1 MKITEYA
8 IRKRVTVYVLVALM
22 VLAGTTTYLTLPR
35 EAAPDIEI
43 PFIIVTTPYVGA
55 SPADVE
61 NLVTRKIEKKLQGL
75 ENVKDMYST
84 SAEGLSTIQIAFIA
98 GIDVDDALQ
107 KVKDKV
113 DLAKQDLPGDAED
126 PITAEVNFSNIPI
139 MIVNMS
145 GDYGLVRLKEVA
157 EDLAD
162 EIETVPGV
170 LEVRLAGGL
179 EREVKVDVDP
189 DRLAVYELSLNDV
202 VETIQRENVTL
213 PGGSLDIGR
222 YRYSVRVPGEVEE
235 VSEIADLVI
244 KAGDGRAVYV
254 RDVADVVY
262 GFADPASYARLNG
275 QPCVSLSVI
284 KRSGE
289 NLIEISDTVKE
300 MLATLQPTFPP
311 GTYASVQGDQS
322 EDIRMMV
329 KDLENNIMSGLIL
342 VIAVL
347 FFFMGFRNAV
357 FAGVAIP
364 LSMLISFVVI
374 DALGMTLNMVVLF
387 SLILALGMLVDNA
400 IVIVENIYRH
410 VQEGKTT
417 DEGAN
422 VGTSEVAIPVI
433 ASTLTTL
440 CAFAP
445 MIFWPGIMGEFMS
458 YLPITLIVTLSS
470 SLVVGLIMNPTFCA
484 SFMKVDTTIEES
496 KLNAVLDRYQVVL
509 DRALDNPGKT
519 VLLAGGS
526 LVGVIVIYGFL
537 GHGVEFFPDVDPRKA
552 YVDVRAPSGTRLEA
566 SDAIVSRIEGVLGD
580 MPDAETYVAT
590 VGSSADSEDFAA
602 VGGSPHKSRVSIDL
616 LDEKLRGRSGF
627 AVIDDLRARLT
638 DITGAEVEIT
648 KERVGPPTGP
658 PINVELVGEDFEVL
672 GEIASRV
679 KRIVA
684 RVPGVVDVK
693 DDYDRGRPE
702 VRVIVDR
709 EAAALAGMNTALIA
723 RTVRTAVY
731 GNDASEYR
739 VGEDDYD
746 IRVRLKEDARQRLS
760 DLENLMIEKD
770 GTLVPLG
777 TVARIE
783 TGGGLGSIKRKDM
796 KRVVSVSGKVV
807 GRTTDEALRE
817 CQRVLADFDLPPG
830 YRIQYTGENEDQQES
845 AEFLSRAFVVAVFLI
860 ALVLITQFNSVALP
874 FVVLTSVIL
883 SLIGVLIGLLV
894 TATPFGIMMTGI
906 GVISLAGVVVNN
918 AIVLIDYILRLRA
931 DGMGDR
937 EAIVQASRTR
947 FRPVIMTAIT
957 TILGLIPLATG
968 ISFDFFSLT
977 LEVGGRSS
985 EWWGP
990 MAKAVVFGL
999 AFATVLTL
1007 VIVPVMVRLI
1017 WAAGDRISGRRQAQ
1031 MDRQTTEAVAAAS

>member
-8 IRKRVTVYVLVALM
+8 ISKRVTVYVLVVLM
-22 VLAGTTTYLTLPR
+22 VLAGTSTYMALPR
-35 EAAPDIEI
+35 EASPDIEI
-43 PFIIVTTPYVGA
+43 PFIIVKTAYIGA
-55 SPADVE
+55 SPEDVE

-84 SAEGLSTIQIAFIA
+84 SAEGISTIQIAFIA
-98 GIDVDDALQ
+98 GIDIDDVLQ

-113 DLAKQDLPGDAED
+113 DLAKQVLPGDAED
-126 PITAEVNFSNIPI
+126 PIVSEVNFSNIPI
-139 MIVNMS
+139 MIVNIS

-157 EDLAD
+157 EDLSD
-162 EIETVPGV
+162 EIEVVPGV

-179 EREVKVDVDP
+179 KREVKVDVDP
-189 DRLAVYELSLNDV
+189 DRLAVYEMSLQDV
-202 VETIQRENVTL
+202 VDAIQRENVTL
-213 PGGSLDIGR
+213 PGGSMDIGS
-222 YRYSVRVPGEVEE
+222 YRYSVRVPGEVQE
-235 VSEIADLVI
+235 VSEIAGLVI
-244 KAGDGRAVYV
+244 KAANGRPVYI
-254 RDVADVVY
+254 RDIAEVTY
-262 GFADPASYARLNG
+262 GFAEPVSYARLNA

-289 NLIEISDTVKE
+289 NLIEISDSVKE
-300 MLATLQPTFPP
+300 LLTELQPMFPP
-311 GTYASVQGDQS
+311 GTMVSVQGDQS

-342 VIAVL
+342 VVAVL

-374 DALGMTLNMVVLF
+374 DAMGMTLNMVVLF

-410 VQEGKTT
+410 VQNGKSRA
-417 DEGAN
+417 DGAY

-433 ASTLTTL
+433 TSTLTTL

-445 MIFWPGIMGEFMS
+445 MIFWPGIMGEFMK
-458 YLPITLIVTLSS
+458 YLPITLIVALSS

-484 SFMKVDTTIEES
+484 SFMRVDPVTGDDS
-496 KLNAVLDRYQVVL
+496 RLNRVLDRYQVVL
-509 DRALDNPGKT
+509 DQALDRPGRT
-519 VLLAGGS
+519 ILLACS
-526 LVGVIVIYGFL
+526 TLVGVIVIYGVL

-552 YVDVRAPSGTRLEA
+552 YVDVRVPSGTRLET
-566 SDAIVSRIEGVLGD
+566 SNRLVDQIEGVLGEMSD
-580 MPDAETYVAT
+580 VDTYVAT
-590 VGSSADSEDFAA
+590 VGSSADAEDFSST
-602 VGGSPHKSRVSIDL
+602 GGSPHKSRVTLDL
-616 LDEKLRGRSGF
+616 LDEKLRDRTGF
-627 AVIDDLRARLT
+627 AVIDELRSKLT

-648 KERVGPPTGP
+648 KERVGPPTRP
-658 PINVELVGEDFEVL
+658 PINVELVGEDFDVL
-672 GEIASRV
+672 GDLASQV

-684 RVPGVVDVK
+684 KVPRIVELK
-693 DDYDRGRPE
+693 DDYDKGRPE

-709 EAAALAGMNTALIA
+709 EAAALADLNTSLIA
-723 RTVRTAVY
+723 TTVRTAIY
-731 GNDASEYR
+731 GNEASEYR
-739 VGEDDYD
+739 VGEDDFD
-746 IRVRLKEDARQRLS
+746 IRVRLKEEARQRIS

-770 GTLVPLG
+770 GILVPLG

-796 KRVVSVSGKVV
+796 KRVVAVSGKVV
-807 GRTTDEALRE
+807 GRTTDDALRE
-817 CQRVLADFDLPPG
+817 VQSILADFEMPIG

-845 AEFLSRAFVVAVFLI
+845 AEFLSRAFVVAVFMI

-883 SLIGVLIGLLV
+883 SLIGVLIGLLL

-906 GVISLAGVVVNN
+906 GVISLTGIVVNN
-918 AIVLIDYILRLRA
+918 AIVLIDYILRLRRE
-931 DGMGDR
+931 GMSDR
-937 EAIVQASRTR
+937 DAIVVAARTR

-968 ISFDFFSLT
+968 VSFDFFTLT

-999 AFATVLTL
+999 GFATVLTL
-1007 VIVPVMVRLI
+1007 VVVPVMVKLI
-1017 WAAGDRISGRRQAQ
+1017 WSITDWQGGN
-1031 MDRQTTEAVAAAS
+1031 QTPKPQLNVATD

>member
-1 MKITEYA
+1 MKITEVA
-8 IRKRVTVYVLVALM
+8 ISKRVTVYVLVILM
-22 VLAGTTTYLTLPR
+22 VLAGTSTYMSLPR
-35 EAAPDIEI
+35 EASPDIEI
-43 PFIIVTTPYVGA
+43 PFIIVTTVYVGA
-55 SPADVE
+55 APADVE
-61 NLVTRKIEKKLQGL
+61 NLVSRKIEKKLQGL

-84 SAEGLSTIQIAFIA
+84 SAEGISTIQIAFIA
-98 GIDVDDALQ
+98 GIDIDEVLQ

-126 PITAEVNFSNIPI
+126 PIVSEVNFSNIPI

-157 EDLAD
+157 EDLSD
-162 EIETVPGV
+162 EIETVKGV

-189 DRLAVYELSLNDV
+189 DRLAVYGLSLQDV
-202 VETIQRENVTL
+202 VDVIRQENVTL
-213 PGGSLDIGR
+213 PGGSMDIGS
-222 YRYSVRVPGEVEE
+222 YKYSVRVPGEMKE
-235 VSEIADLVI
+235 VSEIADLVV
-244 KAGDGRAVYV
+244 KASDGRPVYI

-262 GFADPASYARLNG
+262 GFADPASYARLNS
-275 QPCVSLSVI
+275 QPCVSLSII

-289 NLIEISDTVKE
+289 NLIQISDTVKE
-300 MLATLQPTFPP
+300 LLTTLQPTFPP
-311 GTYASVQGDQS
+311 GTMVSVQGDQS

-364 LSMLISFVVI
+364 LSMLISFIVI

-410 VQEGKTT
+410 VQNGKSRE
-417 DEGAN
+417 EGAL

-445 MIFWPGIMGEFMS
+445 MIFWPGIMGEFMK

-470 SLVVGLIMNPTFCA
+470 SLVVGLVMNPTFCA
-484 SFMKVDTTIEES
+484 SFMRIDEGNNDDS
-496 KLNAVLDRYQVVL
+496 RLNRVLDRYQVVL
-509 DRALDNPGKT
+509 DMALDRPGKT
-519 VLLAGGS
+519 ILLAGGT
-526 LVGVIVIYGFL
+526 LVGVIVVYGIL

-552 YVDVRAPSGTRLEA
+552 YVDVRAPSGTRLET
-566 SDAIVSRIEGVLGD
+566 SDVLVGQIEDVLSR
-580 MPDAETYVAT
+580 MPDVETYVAT
-590 VGSSADSEDFAA
+590 VGSSADAEDFSST
-602 VGGSPHKSRVSIDL
+602 GGSPHKSRVTLDL
-616 LDEKLRGRSGF
+616 VNEADRERSGF
-627 AVIDDLRARLT
+627 AVIDELRAKLT

-648 KERVGPPTGP
+648 NEPVGPPTGP
-658 PINVELVGEDFEVL
+658 PINLELVGENFDVL

-679 KRIVA
+679 KRVVA
-684 RVPGVVDVK
+684 KVPGVVDLK
-693 DDYDRGRPE
+693 DDYDKGRPE

-709 EAAALAGMNTALIA
+709 EAAAIADLNTSLIA
-723 RTVRTAVY
+723 TTVRTAIY
-731 GNDASEYR
+731 GNEASEFR

-746 IRVRLKEDARQRLS
+746 IRVRLREDARQRLS
-760 DLENLMIEKD
+760 DLENLKIEKD
-770 GTLVPLG
+770 GNLVPLG
-777 TVARIE
+777 AVARIE

-796 KRVVSVSGKVV
+796 KRVVSVSGSVV
-807 GRTTDEALRE
+807 GRTTDEALKD
-817 CQRVLADFDLPPG
+817 CQLLLADFELPPG

-845 AEFLSRAFVVAVFLI
+845 ADFLSRAFIVAIFLI

-874 FVVLTSVIL
+874 FVVLTSVVL

-931 DGMGDR
+931 EGMSDR
-937 EAIVQASRTR
+937 EAIVLAARTR

-968 ISFDFFSLT
+968 VSFDFFSLS
-977 LEVGGRSS
+977 LEIGGRSS

-1007 VIVPVMVRLI
+1007 VIVPVMVKLI
-1017 WAAGDRISGRRQAQ
+1017 WSATDRFGGNRSRKPVLG
-1031 MDRQTTEAVAAAS
+1031 VAAD

>member
-8 IRKRVTVYVLVALM
+8 ISKRVTVYVLVVLM
-22 VLAGTTTYLTLPR
+22 VLAGTSTYMALPR
-35 EAAPDIEI
+35 EASPDIEI
-43 PFIIVTTPYVGA
+43 PFIIVKTAYIGA
-55 SPADVE
+55 SPEDVE

-84 SAEGLSTIQIAFIA
+84 SAEGISTIQIAFIA
-98 GIDVDDALQ
+98 GIDIDDVLQ

-113 DLAKQDLPGDAED
+113 DLAKQVLPGDAED
-126 PITAEVNFSNIPI
+126 PIVSEVNFSNIPI
-139 MIVNMS
+139 MIVNIS

-157 EDLAD
+157 EDLSD
-162 EIETVPGV
+162 EIEVVPGV

-179 EREVKVDVDP
+179 KREVKVDVDP
-189 DRLAVYELSLNDV
+189 DRLAVYEMSLQDV
-202 VETIQRENVTL
+202 VDAIQRENVTL
-213 PGGSLDIGR
+213 PGGSMDIGS
-222 YRYSVRVPGEVEE
+222 YRYSVRVPGEVQE
-235 VSEIADLVI
+235 VSEIAGLVI
-244 KAGDGRAVYV
+244 KAANGRPVYI
-254 RDVADVVY
+254 RDIAEVTY
-262 GFADPASYARLNG
+262 GFAEPVSYARLNA

-289 NLIEISDTVKE
+289 NLIEISDSVKE
-300 MLATLQPTFPP
+300 LLTELQPMFPP
-311 GTYASVQGDQS
+311 GTMVSVQGDQS

-342 VIAVL
+342 VVAVL

-374 DALGMTLNMVVLF
+374 DAMGMTLNMVVLF

-410 VQEGKTT
+410 VQNGKSRA
-417 DEGAN
+417 DGAY

-433 ASTLTTL
+433 TSTLTTL

-445 MIFWPGIMGEFMS
+445 MIFWPGIMGEFMK
-458 YLPITLIVTLSS
+458 YLPITLIVALSS

-484 SFMKVDTTIEES
+484 SFMRVDPVTGDDS
-496 KLNAVLDRYQVVL
+496 RLNRVLDRYQVVL
-509 DRALDNPGKT
+509 DQALDRPGRT
-519 VLLAGGS
+519 ILLACS
-526 LVGVIVIYGFL
+526 TLVGVIVIYGVL

-552 YVDVRAPSGTRLEA
+552 YVDVRVPSGTRLET
-566 SDAIVSRIEGVLGD
+566 SNRLVDQIEGVLGEMSD
-580 MPDAETYVAT
+580 VDTYVAT
-590 VGSSADSEDFAA
+590 VGSSADAEDFSST
-602 VGGSPHKSRVSIDL
+602 GGSPHKSRVTLDL
-616 LDEKLRGRSGF
+616 LDEKLRDRTGF
-627 AVIDDLRARLT
+627 AVIDELRSKLT

-648 KERVGPPTGP
+648 KERVGPPTRP
-658 PINVELVGEDFEVL
+658 PINVELVGEDFDVL
-672 GEIASRV
+672 GDLASQV

-684 RVPGVVDVK
+684 KVPRIVELK
-693 DDYDRGRPE
+693 DDYDKGRPE

-709 EAAALAGMNTALIA
+709 EAAALADLNTSLIA
-723 RTVRTAVY
+723 TTVRTAIY
-731 GNDASEYR
+731 GNEASEYR
-739 VGEDDYD
+739 VGEDDFD
-746 IRVRLKEDARQRLS
+746 IRVRLKEEARQRIS

-770 GTLVPLG
+770 GILVPLG

-796 KRVVSVSGKVV
+796 KRVVAVSGKVV
-807 GRTTDEALRE
+807 GRTTDDALRE
-817 CQRVLADFDLPPG
+817 VQSILADFEMPIG

-845 AEFLSRAFVVAVFLI
+845 AEFLSRAFVVAVFMI

-883 SLIGVLIGLLV
+883 SLIGVLIGLLL

-906 GVISLAGVVVNN
+906 GVISLTGIVVNN
-918 AIVLIDYILRLRA
+918 AIVMIDYILRLRRE
-931 DGMGDR
+931 GMSDR
-937 EAIVQASRTR
+937 DAIVVAARTR

-968 ISFDFFSLT
+968 VSFDFFTLT

-999 AFATVLTL
+999 GFATVLTL
-1007 VIVPVMVRLI
+1007 VVVPVMVKLI
-1017 WAAGDRISGRRQAQ
+1017 WSITDWQGGN
-1031 MDRQTTEAVAAAS
+1031 QTPKPQLNVATD

>member
-8 IRKRVTVYVLVALM
+8 ISKRVTVYVLVALM
-22 VLAGTTTYLTLPR
+22 VLAGTTTYISLPR

-43 PFIIVTTPYVGA
+43 PFIIIMTPYIGA
-55 SPADVE
+55 APADVE
-61 NLVTRKIEKKLQGL
+61 SLVTRKIEKKLQGL
-75 ENVKDMYST
+75 ENVKDLYST
-84 SAEGLSTIQIAFIA
+84 SAEGISTIQIAFIA
-98 GIDVDDALQ
+98 GIDIDDALQ

-113 DLAKQDLPGDAED
+113 DLAKQDLPTDAED
-126 PITAEVNFSNIPI
+126 PIVSEINFSNIPI

-157 EDLAD
+157 EDLSD
-162 EIETVPGV
+162 EIETVPGI

-179 EREVKVDVDP
+179 EREVKIDVDP
-189 DRLAVYELSLNDV
+189 DRLVVYEMSLNDV

-213 PGGSLDIGR
+213 PGGSMDIGS
-222 YRYSVRVPGEVEE
+222 YKYSVRVPGEVQR
-235 VSEIADLVI
+235 VSEIADMVI
-244 KAGDGRAVYV
+244 KAGGGRPVYI
-254 RDVADVVY
+254 RDVADVAY
-262 GFADPASYARLNG
+262 GFADAASYARLNA
-275 QPCVSLSVI
+275 QPCVSLSII

-289 NLIEISDTVKE
+289 NLIEVSDTVKD
-300 MLATLQPTFPP
+300 LLVSLQPTFPP
-311 GTYASVQGDQS
+311 GTMVSVQGDQS

-342 VIAVL
+342 VVAVL

-364 LSMLISFVVI
+364 LSMLISFIVI

-410 VQEGKTT
+410 VQNGKPRA
-417 DEGAN
+417 EGAYI
-422 VGTSEVAIPVI
+422 GTSEVAIPVI

-445 MIFWPGIMGEFMS
+445 MIFWPGIMGEFMK
-458 YLPITLIVTLSS
+458 YLPITLIVTLSC
-470 SLVVGLIMNPTFCA
+470 SLVVGLVMNPTFCA
-484 SFMKVDTTIEES
+484 SFMRIDDTSPEDS
-496 KLNAVLDRYQVVL
+496 KLARVLDRYQVVL
-509 DRALDNPGKT
+509 DRALDSPVKAL
-519 VLLAGGS
+519 LLAGAT
-526 LVGVIVIYGFL
+526 LVGVIVIYGIL
-537 GHGVEFFPDVDPRKA
+537 GHGVEFFPEVDPRKA
-552 YVDVRAPSGTRLEA
+552 YVDVRAPSGTRLET
-566 SDAIVSRIEGVLGD
+566 SDRLVAEIESALGAMTD
-580 MPDAETYVAT
+580 VDTYVAT
-590 VGSSADSEDFAA
+590 VGLSADAEDFGTS
-602 VGGSPHKSRVSIDL
+602 GGSPHKSRVTLDM
-616 LDEKLRGRSGF
+616 LDEDLRDRTGF
-627 AVIDDLRARLT
+627 AIIDDLRDRLA

-658 PINVELVGEDFEVL
+658 PINLEVVGEDFDVL
-672 GEIASRV
+672 GDLASQI
-679 KRIVA
+679 KRLVA
-684 RVPGVVDVK
+684 NVPGVVDLK
-693 DDYDRGRPE
+693 DDYDKGRPE
-702 VRVIVDR
+702 IRVIVDR
-709 EAAALAGMNTALIA
+709 EAAALADLNTTLIA
-723 RTVRTAVY
+723 TTVRTAIY
-731 GNDASEYR
+731 GNEASEFR

-746 IRVRLKEDARQRLS
+746 IRVRLKADARQRLS

-770 GTLVPLG
+770 GILVPLG

-796 KRVVSVSGKVV
+796 KRVVAVSGKVV
-807 GRTTDEALRE
+807 GRTTDEALRD
-817 CQRVLADFDLPPG
+817 CQQILADFQLPAG

-845 AEFLSRAFVVAVFLI
+845 ADFLSRAFIVAIFLI

-874 FVVLTSVIL
+874 FVVLTSVVL

-906 GVISLAGVVVNN
+906 GMISLAGVVVNN
-918 AIVLIDYILRLRA
+918 AIVMIDYILRLRN

-937 EAIVQASRTR
+937 EAIVEAARTR

-968 ISFDFFSLT
+968 VSFDFFSFSF
-977 LEVGGRSS
+977 EIGGRSS

-990 MAKAVVFGL
+990 MGKAVVFGL

-1007 VIVPVMVRLI
+1007 VVVPVMVKLI
-1017 WAAGDRISGRRQAQ
+1017 WQITDYFNGKGRKSSLGLAAD
-1031 MDRQTTEAVAAAS
+1031 

>member
-1 MKITEYA
+1 MKITEVA
-8 IRKRVTVYVLVALM
+8 ISKRVTVYVLVALM
-22 VLAGTTTYLTLPR
+22 VLAGTSTYLTLPR

-43 PFIIVTTPYVGA
+43 PFIIVTTIYVGA

-61 NLVTRKIEKKLQGL
+61 SLVTRKIEKKLQGL

-84 SAEGLSTIQIAFIA
+84 SAEGVSSIQIAFVA
-98 GIDVDDALQ
+98 GIEIDVVLQ

-126 PITAEVNFSNIPI
+126 PIVSEVNFSSIPI

-157 EDLAD
+157 EDLSD
-162 EIETVPGV
+162 EIETVQGV

-189 DRLAVYELSLNDV
+189 DRLTVYELALKDI

-213 PGGSLDIGR
+213 PGGSMDIGS
-222 YRYSVRVPGEVEE
+222 YKYSVRVPGEVKSIE
-235 VSEIADLVI
+235 EIANLVV
-244 KAGDGRAVYV
+244 KAENGRPVYI
-254 RDVADVVY
+254 RDVAEVTF
-262 GFADPASYARLNG
+262 GFADAVSNARLNS
-275 QPCVSLSVI
+275 QPCVSLSII

-289 NLIEISDTVKE
+289 NLIEIADTVKE
-300 MLATLQPTFPP
+300 LLVTLQPTFPA
-311 GTYASVQGDQS
+311 GTMVSVQGDQS

-357 FAGVAIP
+357 FAGIAIP

-410 VQEGKTT
+410 VQNGKTKE
-417 DEGAN
+417 EGAS
-422 VGTSEVAIPVI
+422 VGTSEVAVPVI

-445 MIFWPGIMGEFMS
+445 MIFWPGMMGEFMK
-458 YLPITLIVTLSS
+458 YLPITLIVTLTS
-470 SLVVGLIMNPTFCA
+470 SLVVGLIMNPVFCA
-484 SFMKVDTTIEES
+484 SFMKSEAGGGDSS
-496 KLNAVLDRYQVVL
+496 KLNEILDRYQIVL
-509 DRALDNPGKT
+509 DKALDSPGRT
-519 VLLAGGS
+519 VLLAGFS
-526 LVGVIVIYGFL
+526 LVGVMVIYGFL
-537 GHGVEFFPDVDPRKA
+537 GHGVEFFPDVDPRKV
-552 YVDVRAPSGTRLEA
+552 YVDVRAPSGTRLET
-566 SDAIVSRIEGVLGD
+566 SDALVSKIEAVLSTI
-580 MPDAETYVAT
+580 PEVETYVAT
-590 VGSSADSEDFAA
+590 VGSSSDPEDFSST
-602 VGGSPHKSRVSIDL
+602 GGSPHKSRVTLDL
-616 LDEKLRGRSGF
+616 VDEELRSRDGF
-627 AVIDDLRARLT
+627 AIIEELRTRLSE
-638 DITGAEVEIT
+638 ITGAEVEIT

-658 PINVELVGEDFEVL
+658 PINLEVVGEDFDVL
-672 GEIASRV
+672 GDLASQIKRVIA
-679 KRIVA
+679 K
-684 RVPGVVDVK
+684 VPGVVDLK
-693 DDYDRGRPE
+693 DDYDKGRPE

-709 EAAALAGMNTALIA
+709 EAAALVDLNTSLIA
-723 RTVRTAVY
+723 NTVRTAIY
-731 GNDASEYR
+731 GTEASEYR

-746 IRVRLKEDARQRLS
+746 IRVRLNAESRRRLS
-760 DLENLMIEKD
+760 DLETLMIEKD
-770 GTLVPLG
+770 GILVPLG

-796 KRVVSVSGKVV
+796 KRVVSVSGTVV
-807 GRTTDEALRE
+807 GRTTDEALRA
-817 CQRVLADFDLPPG
+817 CQRVLADFKLPPG
-830 YRIQYTGENEDQQES
+830 YRIQYTGENQDQQES
-845 AEFLSRAFVVAVFLI
+845 SDFLSRAFIVAIFLI
-860 ALVLITQFNSVALP
+860 ALVLISQFNSIALP
-874 FVVLTSVIL
+874 FVVLTSVVL

-918 AIVLIDYILRLRA
+918 AIVLIDYTLRLRA

-937 EAIVQASRTR
+937 AAIVEAARTR

-968 ISFDFFSLT
+968 VSFDFFTLSL
-977 LEVGGRSS
+977 EIGGRSS

-1007 VIVPVMVRLI
+1007 IIVPVMVKII
-1017 WAAGDRISGRRQAQ
+1017 WAMGDRFENRKTQAV
-1031 MDRQTTEAVAAAS
+1031 EVA

>member
-8 IRKRVTVYVLVALM
+8 ISKRVTVYVLVVLM
-22 VLAGTTTYLTLPR
+22 VLAGTSTYMALPR
-35 EAAPDIEI
+35 EASPDIEI
-43 PFIIVTTPYVGA
+43 PFIIVKTAYIGA
-55 SPADVE
+55 SPEDVE

-84 SAEGLSTIQIAFIA
+84 SAEGISTIQIAFIA
-98 GIDVDDALQ
+98 GIDIDDVLQ

-113 DLAKQDLPGDAED
+113 DLAKQVLPGDAED
-126 PITAEVNFSNIPI
+126 PIVSEVNFSNIPI
-139 MIVNMS
+139 MIVNIS

-157 EDLAD
+157 EDLSD
-162 EIETVPGV
+162 EIEVVPGV

-179 EREVKVDVDP
+179 KREVKVDVDP
-189 DRLAVYELSLNDV
+189 DRLAVYEMSLQDV
-202 VETIQRENVTL
+202 VDAIQRENVTL
-213 PGGSLDIGR
+213 PGGSMDIGS
-222 YRYSVRVPGEVEE
+222 YRYSVRVPGEVQE
-235 VSEIADLVI
+235 VSEIAGLVI
-244 KAGDGRAVYV
+244 KAANGRPVYI
-254 RDVADVVY
+254 RDIAEVTY
-262 GFADPASYARLNG
+262 GFAEPVSYARLNA

-289 NLIEISDTVKE
+289 NLIEISDSVKE
-300 MLATLQPTFPP
+300 LLTELQPMFPP
-311 GTYASVQGDQS
+311 GTMVSVQGDQS

-342 VIAVL
+342 VVAVL

-374 DALGMTLNMVVLF
+374 DAMGMTLNMVVLF

-410 VQEGKTT
+410 VQNGKSRA
-417 DEGAN
+417 DGAY

-445 MIFWPGIMGEFMS
+445 MIFWPGIMGEFMK
-458 YLPITLIVTLSS
+458 YLPITLIVALSS

-484 SFMKVDTTIEES
+484 SFMRVDPVTGDDS
-496 KLNAVLDRYQVVL
+496 RLNRVLDRYQVVL
-509 DRALDNPGKT
+509 DQALDRPGRT
-519 VLLAGGS
+519 ILLACS
-526 LVGVIVIYGFL
+526 TLVGVIVIYGVL

-552 YVDVRAPSGTRLEA
+552 YVDVRVPSGTRLET
-566 SDAIVSRIEGVLGD
+566 SNRLVDQIEGVLGEMSD
-580 MPDAETYVAT
+580 VDTYVAT
-590 VGSSADSEDFAA
+590 VGSSADAEDFSST
-602 VGGSPHKSRVSIDL
+602 GGSPHKSRVTLDL
-616 LDEKLRGRSGF
+616 LDEKLRDRTGF
-627 AVIDDLRARLT
+627 AVIDELRSKLT

-648 KERVGPPTGP
+648 KERVGPPTRP
-658 PINVELVGEDFEVL
+658 PINVELVGEDFDVL
-672 GEIASRV
+672 GDLASQV

-684 RVPGVVDVK
+684 KVPRIVELK
-693 DDYDRGRPE
+693 DDYDKGRPE

-709 EAAALAGMNTALIA
+709 EAAALADLNTSLIA
-723 RTVRTAVY
+723 TTVRTAIY
-731 GNDASEYR
+731 GNEASEYR
-739 VGEDDYD
+739 VGEDDFD
-746 IRVRLKEDARQRLS
+746 IRVRLKEEARQRIS

-770 GTLVPLG
+770 GILVPLG

-796 KRVVSVSGKVV
+796 KRVVAVSGKVV
-807 GRTTDEALRE
+807 GRTTDDALRE
-817 CQRVLADFDLPPG
+817 VQSILADFEMPIG

-845 AEFLSRAFVVAVFLI
+845 AEFLSRAFVVAVFMI

-883 SLIGVLIGLLV
+883 SLIGVLIGLLL

-906 GVISLAGVVVNN
+906 GVISLTGIVVNN
-918 AIVLIDYILRLRA
+918 AIVMIDYILRLRRE
-931 DGMGDR
+931 GMSDR
-937 EAIVQASRTR
+937 DAIVVAARTR

-968 ISFDFFSLT
+968 VSFDFFTLT

-999 AFATVLTL
+999 GFATVLTL
-1007 VIVPVMVRLI
+1007 VVVPVMVKLI
-1017 WAAGDRISGRRQAQ
+1017 WSITDWQGGN
-1031 MDRQTTEAVAAAS
+1031 QTPKPQLNVATD

>member
-8 IRKRVTVYVLVALM
+8 ISKRVTVYVLVVLM
-22 VLAGTTTYLTLPR
+22 VLAGTSTYMALPR
-35 EAAPDIEI
+35 EASPDIEI
-43 PFIIVTTPYVGA
+43 PFIIVKTAYIGA
-55 SPADVE
+55 SPEDVE

-84 SAEGLSTIQIAFIA
+84 SAEGISTIQIAFIA
-98 GIDVDDALQ
+98 GIDIDDVLQ

-126 PITAEVNFSNIPI
+126 PIVSEVNFSNIPI

-157 EDLAD
+157 EDLSD
-162 EIETVPGV
+162 EIEVVPGV

-189 DRLAVYELSLNDV
+189 DRLAVYEMSLQDV
-202 VETIQRENVTL
+202 VDAIQRENVTL
-213 PGGSLDIGR
+213 PGGSMDIGS
-222 YRYSVRVPGEVEE
+222 YRYSVRVPGEVQE
-235 VSEIADLVI
+235 VSEIAGLVI
-244 KAGDGRAVYV
+244 KAANGRPVYI
-254 RDVADVVY
+254 RDIAEVTY
-262 GFADPASYARLNG
+262 GFAEPASYARLNA

-289 NLIEISDTVKE
+289 NLIEISDSVKE
-300 MLATLQPTFPP
+300 LLTELQPRFPL
-311 GTYASVQGDQS
+311 GTMVSVQGDQS

-342 VIAVL
+342 VVAVL

-374 DALGMTLNMVVLF
+374 DAMGMTLNMVVLF

-410 VQEGKTT
+410 VQNGKSRA
-417 DEGAN
+417 DGAY

-433 ASTLTTL
+433 TSTLTTL

-445 MIFWPGIMGEFMS
+445 MIFWPGIMGEFMK
-458 YLPITLIVTLSS
+458 YLPITLIVALSS

-484 SFMKVDTTIEES
+484 SFMRVDPVTGDDS
-496 KLNAVLDRYQVVL
+496 RLNRVLDRYQVVL
-509 DRALDNPGKT
+509 DQALDRPGRT
-519 VLLAGGS
+519 ILLACS
-526 LVGVIVIYGFL
+526 TLVGVIVIYGVL

-552 YVDVRAPSGTRLEA
+552 YVDVRVPSGTRLET
-566 SDAIVSRIEGVLGD
+566 SDRLVDQIEGVLGEMSD
-580 MPDAETYVAT
+580 VDTYVAT
-590 VGSSADSEDFAA
+590 VGSSADAEDFSST
-602 VGGSPHKSRVSIDL
+602 GGSPHKSRVTLDL
-616 LDEKLRGRSGF
+616 LDEKLRDRTGF
-627 AVIDDLRARLT
+627 AVIDELRSKLT

-658 PINVELVGEDFEVL
+658 PINVELVGEDFDVL
-672 GEIASRV
+672 GDLASQV

-684 RVPGVVDVK
+684 KVPRIVELK
-693 DDYDRGRPE
+693 DDYDKGRPE

-709 EAAALAGMNTALIA
+709 EAAALANLNTSLIA
-723 RTVRTAVY
+723 TTVRTAIY
-731 GNDASEYR
+731 GNEASEYR
-739 VGEDDYD
+739 VGEDDFD
-746 IRVRLKEDARQRLS
+746 IRVRLKEEARQRIS

-770 GTLVPLG
+770 GILVPLG

-796 KRVVSVSGKVV
+796 KRVVAVSGKVV
-807 GRTTDEALRE
+807 GRTTDDALRE
-817 CQRVLADFDLPPG
+817 VQSILADFEMPIG

-845 AEFLSRAFVVAVFLI
+845 AEFLSRAFVVAVFMI

-883 SLIGVLIGLLV
+883 SLIGVLIGLLL

-906 GVISLAGVVVNN
+906 GVISLTGIVVNN
-918 AIVLIDYILRLRA
+918 AIVLIDYILRLRRE
-931 DGMGDR
+931 GMSDR
-937 EAIVQASRTR
+937 DAIVVAARTR

-968 ISFDFFSLT
+968 VSFDFFTLT

-999 AFATVLTL
+999 GFATVLTL
-1007 VIVPVMVRLI
+1007 VVVPAMVKLI
-1017 WAAGDRISGRRQAQ
+1017 WSITDWQGGN
-1031 MDRQTTEAVAAAS
+1031 QTPKPQLNVATD